1 MEPLVSLIVP
11 VYNAK
16 DYINRC
22 VDSILNQE
30 YQNLEI
36 LLIDDGSSDGTDAL
50 LDEYAAKDKRVRVIH
65 QENAGV
71 SVSRNRALDLAQG
84 EFVQFADSD
93 DWLTPDSTSL
103 LIRPTVEKGC
113 DMVIGD
119 FYRVT
124 GKRLSQK
131 GDIDADHI
139 MDRREFASYMIENP
153 ADFYYGVLW
162 NKLFRRSIIEEHQ
175 IRMDEELS
183 WCEDFLFNLEYIRYA
198 ESFYAIQ
205 VPVYYYM
212 KRKDSLVSQGVSIS
226 NTVKM
231 KSTVFDYYN
240 AFYRDVY
247 EEDYAEVKQK
257 VRMFLIST
265 AWDGFVMPSLAPG
278 TSRLG
283 EEGMKLAGGFLSD
296 TGGILVDRYY
306 FDKLLEYQLGLAAML
321 KQITADEAI
330 LLLLFENIRRFTG
343 RREITE
349 LTGLNV
355 QKTTRALNRL
365 KREKL
370 IDFEMDS
377 EEGLII
383 DVLEKAA
390 EYTEEIDH
398 AVEECKKVCLKGF
411 SREETGEA
419 EEFAARA
426 NENVRAKL
434 GQVSRPAEAAATEI
448 KIEKEAKK
456 TAKKSAKKGENK

>member
-1 MEPLVSLIVP
+1 MEPLVSIIVP

-16 DYINRC
+16 DYIGRC

-30 YQNLEI
+30 YQKLEI
-36 LLIDDGSSDGTDAL
+36 LLVDDGSEDGTGAL
-50 LDEYAAKDKRVRVIH
+50 LDEYAARDRRVRVIH

-71 SVSRNRALDLAQG
+71 SASRNRALDLAQG
-84 EFVQFADSD
+84 EYVQFADSD
-93 DWLTPDSTSL
+93 DWLTPDSTKL
-103 LIRPTVEKGC
+103 LTRPAIEKGC
-113 DMVIGD
+113 DLVIGD

-131 GDIDADHI
+131 GDIDADHV

-198 ESFYAIQ
+198 GAIYAVQ
-205 VPVYYYM
+205 APVYYYM
-212 KRKDSLVSQGVSIS
+212 KRKDSLVSQGISIS

-265 AWDGFVMPSLAPG
+265 AWDGFVMPSVAPG
-278 TSRLG
+278 TSKLG
-283 EEGMKLAGGFLSD
+283 EESLRLAGRSVSETRGVLAD
-296 TGGILVDRYY
+296 VYY
-306 FDKLLEYQLGLAAML
+306 FGKLLEYQLGLAAML
-321 KQITADEAI
+321 RQITPEDAL
-330 LLLLFENIRRFTG
+330 LLLLFENVRQFTG
-343 RREITE
+343 RREMAE
-349 LTGLNV
+349 LAGLNV
-355 QKTTRALNRL
+355 QKASRALSRL

-370 IDFEMDS
+370 IDFELDS
-377 EEGLII
+377 EEGLVIELL
-383 DVLEKAA
+383 DKAA
-390 EYTEEIDH
+390 DYTEEINR
-398 AVEECKKVCLKGF
+398 ALEECKKVCLKGF
-411 SREETGEA
+411 SADEA
-419 EEFAARA
+419 EQAEAFAARL
-426 NENVRAKL
+426 NENIRAKL
-434 GQVSRPAEAAATEI
+434 EKVSWPFDTDAGDMEKDEKKAE
-448 KIEKEAKK
+448 KK
-456 TAKKSAKKGENK
+456 TARKGGRR